1 MEKDGVWA
9 GGGGGEGRAGVGW
22 SDVGWGGEK
31 VYMKDSSQMS
41 LIYYC
46 IVKEML

>member
-1 MEKDGVWA
+1 MEKAGVWA
-9 GGGGGEGRAGVGW
+9 GGGGG
-22 SDVGWGGEK
+22 VGWGDVGGGGREK

>member
-1 MEKDGVWA
+1 MGFGLVAEGKGWGDMGWEVGV
-9 GGGGGEGRAGVGW
+9 GGGR
-22 SDVGWGGEK
+22 GGEK